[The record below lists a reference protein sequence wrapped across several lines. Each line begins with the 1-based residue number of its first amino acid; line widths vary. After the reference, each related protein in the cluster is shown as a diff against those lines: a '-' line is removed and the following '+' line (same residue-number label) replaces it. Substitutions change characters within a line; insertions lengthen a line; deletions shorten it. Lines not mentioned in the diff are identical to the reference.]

1 MKKALKKFFQSK
13 FNLILI
19 SAGLLLNIAGWLIL
33 HFKLDF
39 HKSLIILHY
48 NSYLG
53 IDRMIYNSKS
63 AWMEI
68 YLVSFLAAVLLVL
81 NSVLAFFFSY
91 FSFREEENLKDKGE
105 VLENHLEKDPRTL
118 ASKML
123 IASACALQIIVL
135 VYTLSIVKVNN

>member
-1 MKKALKKFFQSK
+1 MKEAFKKFFQSK

-19 SAGLLLNIAGWLIL
+19 SAGLLLNVAGWLIL

-53 IDRMIYNSKS
+53 IDRITYNSES

-81 NSVLAFFFSY
+81 NSVLAFFFYY
-91 FSFREEENLKDKGE
+91 FSFKEEKNSKNEGEASENCLK
-105 VLENHLEKDPRTL
+105 KDPRAL

-135 VYTLSIVKVNN
+135 MYTLSIMKVNS

>member
-19 SAGLLLNIAGWLIL
+19 IAGLLLNIAGWLIL

-68 YLVSFLAAVLLVL
+68 YIVSFLAAVLLVL

-91 FSFREEENLKDKGE
+91 FSFREKKTLKDEGE
-105 VLENHLEKDPRTL
+105 VLENYLEKDPRTL

-135 VYTLSIVKVNN
+135 VYTLSIVKVNS